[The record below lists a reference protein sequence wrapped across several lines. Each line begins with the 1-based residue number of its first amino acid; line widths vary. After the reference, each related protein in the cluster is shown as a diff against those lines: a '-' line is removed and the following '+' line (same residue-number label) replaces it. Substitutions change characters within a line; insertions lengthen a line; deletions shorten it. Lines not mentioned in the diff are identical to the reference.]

1 MRSYGQH
8 CALAKALD
16 IVGDRWTLLIVRE
29 LMLRDRC
36 RYTDLRNGLPG
47 IATNLLATRLKELE
61 ASGLVSREEAPPPI
75 ATTIFRLTERGRALE
90 PVLYQLG
97 TWGAPL
103 LATPAKGDRF
113 RTYWLG
119 LLMRH
124 SLQAQA
130 AHDPAAT
137 IELRTGPDEP
147 LTIEIGNGTVV
158 TRPGAA
164 VRPAAVLTGTPQ
176 VVAAVMT
183 GKLTLA
189 DARAAGM
196 SFTGDPWVLQRVQ
209 PGALA
214 TKKRRPRATPSHAR
228 GAARRAART

>member
-29 LMLRDRC
+29 LLLRDRC
-36 RYTDLRNGLPG
+36 RYTDLRNGLPD

-61 ASGLVSREEAPPPI
+61 AAGIVSREEAPPPI

-90 PVLYQLG
+90 PVLHQLG

-103 LATPAKGDRF
+103 LAAPAKGDRF

-124 SLQAQA
+124 SLHDHA
-130 AHDPAAT
+130 AHKPPVT
-137 IELRTGPDEP
+137 IELRTGADEP
-147 LTIEIGNGTVV
+147 LTLEIANGAVV

-164 VRPAAVLTGTPQ
+164 HQPNAVLSGTPQ

-183 GKLTLA
+183 GKMTLA
-189 DARAAGM
+189 EARAAGV
-196 SFTGDPWVLQRVQ
+196 SYKGDPRVLQRVQ
-209 PGALA
+209 PRAGS
-214 TKKRRPRATPSHAR
+214 KKTRRPRTTTSLA
-228 GAARRAART
+228 